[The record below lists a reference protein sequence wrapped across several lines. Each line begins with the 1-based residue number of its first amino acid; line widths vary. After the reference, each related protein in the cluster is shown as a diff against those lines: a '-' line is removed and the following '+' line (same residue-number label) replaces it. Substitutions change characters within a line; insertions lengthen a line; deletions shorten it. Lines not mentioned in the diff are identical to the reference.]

1 MFFFFCLNDE
11 GKICWHFSGAAQPK
25 HYWRWR
31 GVAAADVELLL
42 LLIIA
47 RFFFS
52 LSDDNNGSVERK
64 ENHLRK
70 SIFGFVADVDMEPCL
85 QWLPS
90 GCPVEMFLSSA
101 ELSQ

>member
-1 MFFFFCLNDE
+1 MRENLLAFLCCSPNQALLLE
-11 GKICWHFSGAAQPK
+11 RA
-25 HYWRWR
+25 
-31 GVAAADVELLL
+31 VAAADVELLL
-42 LLIIA
+42 LIIA
-47 RFFFS
+47 RVFF
-52 LSDDNNGSVERK
+52 SDDNNGAVERK